1 MSLAHGS
8 TGQTGPA
15 QVLIIRHAE
24 KLVASETGG
33 SGGPNLSLKGSARA
47 AALPM
52 LFCPG
57 AQPRDCAMSASG
69 SALAS
74 AYGQRTATGTVP
86 RFPRPDFV
94 FATAA
99 CQSSDRELQTV
110 SPLLAAFGLAAD
122 IRYEEHDYGRAV
134 AEILGESKYAG
145 KVVLICWHHG
155 QIRDIAIAFGVADPP
170 YWKRDVF
177 DRVWQLTWS
186 DSGGPPAFADLP
198 QQLLFGDS
206 AA

>member
-1 MSLAHGS
+1 M
-8 TGQTGPA
+8 
-15 QVLIIRHAE
+15 LIIRHAE

-52 LFCPG
+52 LFCPD

-122 IRYEEHDYGRAV
+122 IRYEEHDYGLAV

-155 QIRDIAIAFGVADPP
+155 QISRHRHRFRRRRSAKLEA
-170 YWKRDVF
+170 R
-177 DRVWQLTWS
+177 RVRPGMATHLERQRR
-186 DSGGPPAFADLP
+186 PAAFADLP